1 MSTPIADEEPTE
13 DSAKTQTSQTNTNRD
28 VFVLDTSS
36 LYAEKP
42 LPPPTRGRSLTPIVE
57 IRPVEIRDN
66 LRSSAPTSPT
76 RTRTSTR
83 SSTPVQPMQVDDDFN
98 DEIYN
103 KHDEKSHDG
112 RYLTVEQFNY
122 SMNLLDVKISSIYK
136 LLRHVSDQQQ
146 KDSQTVQKL
155 AVVDELSDEFW
166 NVSYFN
172 ILGDLTLTKIL
183 KNS

>member
-1 MSTPIADEEPTE
+1 MTTSIADEEPIE
-13 DSAKTQTSQTNTNRD
+13 NSARTQTSQTNTNRD

-36 LYAEKP
+36 LYREKS
-42 LPPPTRGRSLTPIVE
+42 LPPATPAE
-57 IRPVEIRDN
+57 ILPVEIRDN
-66 LRSSAPTSPT
+66 PRSSAPASPT
-76 RTRTSTR
+76 RTCGSTR
-83 SSTPVQPMQVDDDFN
+83 SSTPVHTMQVDDDYDDGIYGGKSY
-98 DEIYN
+98 DE
-103 KHDEKSHDG
+103 
-112 RYLTVEQFNY
+112 RYLTIKQFNY
-122 SMNLLDVKISSIYK
+122 TMNLLDGKINSIYK

-172 ILGDLTLTKIL
+172 IFGDFTLTKTL